1 MLKKN
6 LKKNSDRGNKMDRK
20 DVEFILIK
28 TMEYWSYKIK
38 ERVTLSDIIDLSIDI
53 WDEIGPDY
61 SSEDEYKKYVVT
73 KSMLDEILANGRLK
87 VRYDDGSK
95 IEFVLEKEGLSAASL
110 ENGKI
115 LVWDDNVREYGI
127 F

>member
-6 LKKNSDRGNKMDRK
+6 LKKNSGRGNKMDRE